1 MLQSNAWVNGFYT
14 YLRLL
19 MHRFVFVFKIGIHQV
34 TKVGPVSWKK
44 IFRAVDVELI
54 WMNSCMCSRGALS
67 EHSMSHPLS
76 QITRAGWVIDMER
89 VDQWSNVSRPVNHQP
104 TRTEIMY
111 TGYYKKSYTI
121 AICKRVVISERIG
134 RSRPGVNGYEGW
146 KSGVSTTRRQ
156 FCVASIMALHN
167 RFRWL
172 SNDSTRIDWHAL
184 WVSCPVIKNPTQ
196 RCRNGQV
203 EPTLKF
209 KSATIF
215 FFLVQ
220 INVNGT
226 GTVFLAY
233 FYLQGF
239 A

>member
-111 TGYYKKSYTI
+111 TGYKK
-121 AICKRVVISERIG
+121 AIQLQFAREWSFQNELVDPVL
-134 RSRPGVNGYEGW
+134 
-146 KSGVSTTRRQ
+146 VSTVTRVGRAVCRRLDVS
-156 FCVASIMALHN
+156 FALQ
-167 RFRWL
+167 
-172 SNDSTRIDWHAL
+172 A
-184 WVSCPVIKNPTQ
+184 
-196 RCRNGQV
+196 
-203 EPTLKF
+203 
-209 KSATIF
+209 
-215 FFLVQ
+215 
-220 INVNGT
+220 
-226 GTVFLAY
+226 
-233 FYLQGF
+233 
-239 A
+239 